1 MPSTSPTVER
11 GEVALARATLCRL
24 YAQAFREPGSSWKS
38 EWDEIAAGVPT
49 ALDVLASDDSARA
62 AAERE
67 DLGPLWAG
75 ANDLERLR
83 GAHTRLIGHC
93 PRAGATPYETE
104 WTGSAG
110 EILQYHLLADLCG
123 FYEAFGLALAPE
135 CDERADH
142 LALELCFLGFLCVK
156 EAHAEEQSAE
166 LDLVRA
172 AQCSFLEQHLL
183 AWAPA
188 FCARVEREDEAGFHG
203 RAARHLAS
211 FLERERERFG
221 LAAPSGLRE
230 LSESQLALED
240 CCVGCDLARDCAGPE
255 AHAEEPG

>member
-1 MPSTSPTVER
+1 MPSTSPEVER
-11 GEVALARATLCRL
+11 AESALARATLCRL
-24 YAQAFREPGSSWKS
+24 YAQALREPGASWRS

-49 ALDVLASDDSARA
+49 ALDVLAEGDFARA

-67 DLGPLWAG
+67 DLGALGAA

-93 PRAGATPYETE
+93 PRAGVTPYETE

-142 LALELCFLGFLCVK
+142 LALELSFLCFLYVK
-156 EAHAEEQSAE
+156 EAQAEEGSAG

-172 AQCSFLEQHLL
+172 AQCSFLEQHVL
-183 AWAPA
+183 AWAPS
-188 FCARVEREDEAGFHG
+188 FCARVEREDGTGFHG
-203 RAARHLAS
+203 RAARLLAS
-211 FLERERERFG
+211 FLERERVRFG
-221 LAAPSGLRE
+221 LEAPSALRE

-240 CCVGCDLARDCAGPE
+240 CCVGCDQARDCAGPE
-255 AHAEEPG
+255 AHAQAPG